1 MDLVR
6 IKGLELDCIVGVRPH
21 EREREQRVHIDLAL
35 GLDLRPAGQSGRIGL
50 TCDYDRVAEE
60 IIAML
65 RFRRY
70 HLIEMA
76 TEELAAM
83 LMGLHDGVKTV
94 EIHLDK
100 PAALDGRAR
109 AASVEVHRQRS
120 DFPTRRARRGSHE
133 LEVLLETREAGLY
146 LVRLGPREPLERGL
160 FEGRRELSWV
170 VGEPTTDPESPAFRI
185 REPGGALG
193 HHDGGA
199 DGLLGFHCV
208 VPPLGVIRE

>member
-35 GLDLRPAGQSGRIGL
+35 GLDLAPAGRSGRIGL

-83 LMGLHDGVKTV
+83 FFGVHDAVETV

-109 AASVEVHRQRS
+109 AGSVEVHRKRS
-120 DFPTRRARRGSHE
+120 DFPVGARSLEE
-133 LEVLLETREAGLY
+133 LTVDVLLETRDAGLY
-146 LVRLGPREPLERGL
+146 RVHVSPGRALGAAALRG
-160 FEGRRELSWV
+160 ERELEWTIA
-170 VGEPTTDPESPAFRI
+170 GALTTDAEQAPFRARASGDALTDRVAG
-185 REPGGALG
+185 REGATL
-193 HHDGGA
+193 
-199 DGLLGFHCV
+199 FRCV
-208 VPPLGVIRE
+208 VPPLPR